1 MHIVQLSLGEISRRC
16 SSCLTHSQRDV
27 MMCRTV
33 PDRSA
38 KSKGLD
44 FDHQN
49 PTYPLDQCANFD
61 EALGNSEHACAS
73 PRELRLDDTAQL
85 RKGHEMAVPGH
96 LRASRSARKRLQSS
110 ENAQRQ
116 ACFAPFVGN
125 NLHPPKL
132 SEAQCCTR
140 SHWSLAVAS
149 LVQWPFGFWVAV
161 LQPCLK
167 AIASS

>member
-1 MHIVQLSLGEISRRC
+1 MAEPHI
-16 SSCLTHSQRDV
+16 
-27 MMCRTV
+27 
-33 PDRSA
+33 SA

-49 PTYPLDQCANFD
+49 PTYPLDQYAKFERSLCY
-61 EALGNSEHACAS
+61 SEHACAP
-73 PRELRLDDTAQL
+73 PRELDGINTAQL
-85 RKGHEMAVPGH
+85 RKGHEMAVPEH
-96 LRASRSARKRLQSS
+96 LRASRSARKRPQSS

-167 AIASS
+167 VIARSNDNIARQAA